1 MKSFLVTALEPSA
14 NLHLK
19 EVLKAFW
26 AEYGE
31 FELCGIYDENLC
43 AEFEANLKQK
53 SKENLSENSQEIL
66 NTNSQKTLNLNSTP
80 NPQEPLNLGDTPN
93 SKGVK
98 INKPLYSSH
107 EFSAM
112 GFVEVLPL
120 IFKAKR
126 AIKELVSLALE
137 RQKAN
142 SSINSPKPFDAVL
155 CIDSPAFNIPFAKAL
170 NAAGVR
176 AKKIYYI
183 LPQVWAWKKGR
194 IPIIEANFDELA
206 SILPFD
212 GQFFSKSTFVG
223 HPLLDELKEFKDE
236 SDFEM
241 ILSKEEGK
249 KTLSF
254 LPGSRRS
261 EIKRLMPVF
270 RELALNFKGEKIL
283 CVPPFNLARLDE
295 LYGDTKGFKV
305 VTNTPQALKKSDF
318 AFICS
323 GTATLEAALIGTPFI
338 LAYKAKAIDVFIA
351 RLFVRLKHI
360 GLANIMCDFAGKTEL
375 NPEFLQ
381 NEVSAKDLFEA
392 YRKFDFKEF
401 FDKVS
406 FLKNYLRF
414 GSAKNVAKMLAN
426 KG

>member
-1 MKSFLVTALEPSA
+1 MRILVTALEPSA

-53 SKENLSENSQEIL
+53 SKENFSE
-66 NTNSQKTLNLNSTP
+66 NSQKTLNLNSTP
-80 NPQEPLNLGDTPN
+80 NSQEPLNLGDTPN

-137 RQKAN
+137 RQNAN
-142 SSINSPKPFDAVL
+142 SSTNSPKPFDAVL

-176 AKKIYYI
+176 TKKIYYI

-236 SDFEM
+236 SDFET
-241 ILSKEEGK
+241 ILSKEESK

-338 LAYKAKAIDVFIA
+338 LAYKAKAIDVLIA

-381 NEVSAKDLFEA
+381 NEVSAKNLFEA

>member
-1 MKSFLVTALEPSA
+1 MPKSFLVTALEPSA

-53 SKENLSENSQEIL
+53 SKENLGENSQEIL
-66 NTNSQKTLNLNSTP
+66 NLNSAP

-93 SKGVK
+93 LKGVK

-126 AIKELVSLALE
+126 AIKELTSLALQ
-137 RQKAN
+137 RQNAN
-142 SSINSPKPFDAVL
+142 SSTNSPKPFDAVL
-155 CIDSPAFNIPFAKAL
+155 CIDSPAFNIPFTKAL

-241 ILSKEEGK
+241 ILSKEESK

-283 CVPPFNLARLDE
+283 CVPPFNLTRLDE

-381 NEVSAKDLFEA
+381 NEVSAKNLFEA

>member
-1 MKSFLVTALEPSA
+1 MPKSFLVTALEPSA

-26 AEYGE
+26 AEFGE

-43 AEFEANLKQK
+43 AEFETNL
-53 SKENLSENSQEIL
+53 
-66 NTNSQKTLNLNSTP
+66 
-80 NPQEPLNLGDTPN
+80 
-93 SKGVK
+93 KGVK

-126 AIKELVSLALE
+126 AIKELTSLALE
-137 RQKAN
+137 RQNAQ
-142 SSINSPKPFDAVL
+142 KPFDAVL

-241 ILSKEEGK
+241 ILSKEESK

-295 LYGDTKGFKV
+295 IYGDTKGFKV

-338 LAYKAKAIDVFIA
+338 LAYKAKVIDVFIA

-360 GLANIMCDFAGKTEL
+360 GLANIMCDFAGKSEL

-381 NEVSAKDLFEA
+381 NEVSAKNLFEA

>member
-1 MKSFLVTALEPSA
+1 MPKSFLVTALEPSA

-53 SKENLSENSQEIL
+53 SKENLSENSQEIF
-66 NTNSQKTLNLNSTP
+66 NLNSAP
-80 NPQEPLNLGDTPN
+80 NPQEPLNLDDTPN
-93 SKGVK
+93 LKGVK

-126 AIKELVSLALE
+126 AIKELTSLALE
-137 RQKAN
+137 RQNAQ
-142 SSINSPKPFDAVL
+142 KPFDAVL

-176 AKKIYYI
+176 VKKIYYI

-236 SDFEM
+236 SDFET
-241 ILSKEEGK
+241 ILNKEESK

-283 CVPPFNLARLDE
+283 CVPPFNLTRLDE
-295 LYGDTKGFKV
+295 LYGDTKSFKV

-360 GLANIMCDFAGKTEL
+360 GLANIMCDFAGKSEL

-381 NEVSAKDLFEA
+381 NEVSAKNLFEA

>member
-1 MKSFLVTALEPSA
+1 MRFLVTALEPSA

-31 FELCGIYDENLC
+31 FELSGIYDENLC

-53 SKENLSENSQEIL
+53 SKENFSENSQE
-66 NTNSQKTLNLNSTP
+66 TLNLNSPP
-80 NPQEPLNLGDTPN
+80 NPQEPLNSGDTPN

-126 AIKELVSLALE
+126 AIKELTSLALE
-137 RQKAN
+137 RQNAN
-142 SSINSPKPFDAVL
+142 SCENSSANSPKPFDAVL

-283 CVPPFNLARLDE
+283 CVPPFNLTRLDE

-360 GLANIMCDFAGKTEL
+360 GLANIMCDFAGKSEL

-381 NEVSAKDLFEA
+381 NEVSAKNLFEA

>member
-1 MKSFLVTALEPSA
+1 MPKSFLVTALEPSA

-31 FELCGIYDENLC
+31 FELSGIYDENLC
-43 AEFEANLKQK
+43 AEFETNLKQK
-53 SKENLSENSQEIL
+53 SKKNFGENSQEIL
-66 NTNSQKTLNLNSTP
+66 NLNSAP
-80 NPQEPLNLGDTPN
+80 NPQEPLNSGDTPN

-126 AIKELVSLALE
+126 AIKELTSLALE
-137 RQKAN
+137 RQNAQ
-142 SSINSPKPFDAVL
+142 KPFDAVL

-241 ILSKEEGK
+241 ILSKEESK

-360 GLANIMCDFAGKTEL
+360 GLANIMCDFAGKSEL

-381 NEVSAKDLFEA
+381 NEVSAKNLFEA

>member
-1 MKSFLVTALEPSA
+1 MPKSFLVTALEPSA

-31 FELCGIYDENLC
+31 FELCGIYDESLC
-43 AEFEANLKQK
+43 KEF
-53 SKENLSENSQEIL
+53 SF
-66 NTNSQKTLNLNSTP
+66 
-80 NPQEPLNLGDTPN
+80 
-93 SKGVK
+93 VK
-98 INKPLYSSH
+98 KPLYSSH

-137 RQKAN
+137 RQNAN
-142 SSINSPKPFDAVL
+142 SYENSSTNSPKPFDAVL

-170 NAAGVR
+170 NAAGVC

-241 ILSKEEGK
+241 ILSKEESK

-360 GLANIMCDFAGKTEL
+360 GLANIMCDFAGKSEL

-381 NEVSAKDLFEA
+381 NEVSAKNLFEA

>member
-1 MKSFLVTALEPSA
+1 MRILVTALEPSA

-53 SKENLSENSQEIL
+53 SKENFSENSQEIL
-66 NTNSQKTLNLNSTP
+66 NLNNAPNSQES
-80 NPQEPLNLGDTPN
+80 LNLGDMPN
-93 SKGVK
+93 SKGIK

-137 RQKAN
+137 RQNAN
-142 SSINSPKPFDAVL
+142 SSTNSPKPFDAVL

-236 SDFEM
+236 SDFET

-381 NEVSAKDLFEA
+381 NEVSAKNLFEA

>member
-1 MKSFLVTALEPSA
+1 MRILVTALEPSA

-31 FELCGIYDENLC
+31 FELSGIYDENLC

-53 SKENLSENSQEIL
+53 SKENFSENSQEIL
-66 NTNSQKTLNLNSTP
+66 NLNSAP
-80 NPQEPLNLGDTPN
+80 NPQEPLNLGDMP
-93 SKGVK
+93 SLKGVK

-142 SSINSPKPFDAVL
+142 SSTNSPKPFDAVL

-236 SDFEM
+236 SDFET

-381 NEVSAKDLFEA
+381 NEVSAKNLFEA